1 MENINAEQARNQLSP
16 QKISDKQ
23 IEQYK
28 IIQKNIKYIYR
39 SINHELKKNN
49 NEAVVKIG
57 YYGGLLIRD
66 KYWYRNFD
74 KLSHKSENII
84 LDYFRNKDFDVYYK
98 GFYPYEDAYITISWD
113 VSSNRG
119 FNTIFSPKD
128 LKKYLEYIGENDD

>member
-1 MENINAEQARNQLSP
+1 MENINAEQARNQLNP

-39 SINHELKKNN
+39 SINRELKKNN

-57 YYGGLLIRD
+57 YYGGFLITN
-66 KYWYRNFD
+66 KYWYNDFGE
-74 KLSHKSENII
+74 LSDESEDII
-84 LDYFRNKDFDVYYK
+84 LDYFINK
-98 GFYPYEDAYITISWD
+98 GFDAYYEGFYVYSDAYITVSWD
-113 VSSNRG
+113 VSSRRRRP
-119 FNTIFSPKD
+119 FNPEN